1 MALHMK
7 CPNPY
12 RRSGGT
18 PAVAAAEGVRETAHD
33 DASVIDPRGNGAG
46 RARDVEG
53 GEAAPLPQKAVVS
66 VGAVRVLAHDG
77 ASVIDPEGN
86 GVFRARDLNGDEAAP
101 LPQKA
106 VVSVGAVRV

>member
-33 DASVIDPRGNGAG
+33 DASVIDPQGNGA
-46 RARDVEG
+46 
-53 GEAAPLPQKAVVS
+53 
-66 VGAVRVLAHDG
+66 
-77 ASVIDPEGN
+77 
-86 GVFRARDLNGDEAAP
+86 FRARDLNGDEAAP

-106 VVSVGAVRV
+106 VVSVGAVRVLAHDGASADPGGNGVHRARDVEGDEAAPLPQKA